1 MKMNTSEAKKFIRE
15 RKKIREREISEIS
28 TFHELVRYLRK
39 KVLKETLR
47 EFCNKH
53 DLDPGNWSKLERGKL
68 PPPQSTKKLG
78 QIAGYLGIEKG
89 SDDWQIYIDL
99 AFSENGR
106 IPEDIMSEEELV
118 KKLPI
123 FFRSLR
129 GEPLTEEQIS
139 KMIEMIKEA

>member
-1 MKMNTSEAKKFIRE
+1 MMTVFGEFLRE
-15 RKKIREREISEIS
+15 RRIK
-28 TFHELVRYLRK
+28 LRI
-39 KVLKETLR
+39 TLR
-47 EFCNKH
+47 EFCLNH

-68 PPPQSTKKLG
+68 PPPQSTKKLA

-89 SDDWQIYIDL
+89 SDDWQVYIDL

-106 IPEDIMSEEELV
+106 IPDDIMSETELV

-139 KMIEMIKEA
+139 KMIEMIQEA